1 MQARALR
8 RLLVVGVML
17 GAAGALLLYV
27 LVGVVLFIP
36 LPAELN
42 DDANT
47 GDRRV

>member
-1 MQARALR
+1 MQAKALR

-17 GAAGALLLYV
+17 GAAGALLYV

>member
-17 GAAGALLLYV
+17 GAAGALLYV
-27 LVGVVLFIP
+27 LAGMVLFIP